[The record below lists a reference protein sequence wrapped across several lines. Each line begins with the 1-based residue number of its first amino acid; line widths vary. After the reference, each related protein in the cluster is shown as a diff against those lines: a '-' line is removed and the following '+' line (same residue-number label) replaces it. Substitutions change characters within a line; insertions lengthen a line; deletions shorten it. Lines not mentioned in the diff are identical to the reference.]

1 MSREQFRTGMRVRC
15 NRPMQGYEGVV
26 VGVGKVSMAVLVVKP
41 ESFLAEMQLFKDWDV
56 IEETDDSSDS

>member
-1 MSREQFRTGMRVRC
+1 VPRFDGC
-15 NRPMQGYEGVV
+15 NLGVV
-26 VGVGKVSMAVLVVKP
+26 LGVGKVSMAVLVVKP